1 MDLLM
6 MKQNIS
12 PVYYKMYAGVCFF
25 LAGIFL
31 WFRFWSDVFFV
42 AKSIELDERIPF
54 IPRLKRKCEIRQSQ
68 SQIQHAEIK
77 ALEACGWNP
86 LFTTVLEVLEY
97 YLT

>member
-25 LAGIFL
+25 LAGIFRISFDL
-31 WFRFWSDVFFV
+31 NFFK

-54 IPRLKRKCEIRQSQ
+54 IPRLKRKCEIR
-68 SQIQHAEIK
+68 
-77 ALEACGWNP
+77 
-86 LFTTVLEVLEY
+86 
-97 YLT
+97 